1 MVTMGTS
8 QAARAPPTRKW
19 KRVTS
24 AVLERNASS
33 IVSNTMKIAMPMIPA
48 SHFSIPA
55 LCAVSEGIRFAWLV
69 KNKGLEDAVN
79 TEGIRLAETFV
90 AAGISITLW
99 KIVAAKVDSTLV
111 NSPFGRLA
119 ENSFKKTIFAIIE
132 KGAGALEV

>member
-1 MVTMGTS
+1 MGTS
-8 QAARAPPTRKW
+8 QVARAPPTRKW

-33 IVSNTMKIAMPMIPA
+33 IISNTMKIAMPMIPA
-48 SHFSIPA
+48 SYFSIPA
-55 LCAVSEGIRFAWLV
+55 LSAVSEGIRFAWLV
-69 KNKGLEDAVN
+69 KNKGLERAVKI
-79 TEGIRLAETFV
+79 EGIRLAETFV

-99 KIVAAKVDSTLV
+99 KIAAAKVDNKLV

-119 ENSFKKTIFAIIE
+119 EDSFKKTIFAIIE